1 MEPVGGG
8 GGEGVTPSCDLKPPW
23 PVLAKGR
30 AFESFLDEL
39 GIWLHTEPVA
49 ALNCGDFDN
58 QLIQFDID
66 IFLFRIQPGSLL
78 IEKVYYKYVIS
89 LYHY

>member
-1 MEPVGGG
+1 
-8 GGEGVTPSCDLKPPW
+8 
-23 PVLAKGR
+23 
-30 AFESFLDEL
+30 LDEL

-66 IFLFRIQPGSLL
+66 NYNKIKTSNIQFLQHDILL
-78 IEKVYYKYVIS
+78 QLIKIYLARE
-89 LYHY
+89 